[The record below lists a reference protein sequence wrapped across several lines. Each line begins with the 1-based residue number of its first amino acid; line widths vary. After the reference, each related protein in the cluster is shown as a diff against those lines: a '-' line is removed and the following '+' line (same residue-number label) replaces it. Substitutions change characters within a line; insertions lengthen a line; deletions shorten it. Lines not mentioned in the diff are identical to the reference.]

1 MRRHLLDTRNSAAH
15 DLAPPRMP
23 PRTYVIASTP
33 RSGSTLLCRL
43 LWASGRAGAPKEY
56 LNPMQLRDW
65 EVRFGERRRDR
76 AFARALRGPL
86 VGIGM
91 ARRGWDPARIAA
103 HLERVRARR
112 SSGGW
117 FGLKLHHHHRIRWFA
132 EAGLPTMLGDVTWIR
147 IQREDRLRQAVSW
160 SRAEQTGQ
168 WASWQRPL
176 LPPVYSRRRIEA
188 RRKDLDE
195 AERSWDAHLQGE
207 DVLDVRYEA
216 LAAAPQQT
224 MRRVLHWLGV
234 PDAAAV
240 TVPEPDLHRQA
251 DAITEQWL
259 ARFIRADPAQ
269 RG

>member
-1 MRRHLLDTRNSAAH
+1 MRGRLLDPRNDAAH
-15 DLAPPRMP
+15 DLAPPRTP

-76 AFARALRGPL
+76 ALARALRGPL
-86 VGIGM
+86 VGVGM
-91 ARRGWDPARIAA
+91 ARRGWGPDRIAA

-117 FGLKLHHHHRIRWFA
+117 FGLKLHHHHRVRWFA
-132 EAGLPTMLGDVTWIR
+132 DARLPTLLGDVTWIR
-147 IQREDRLRQAVSW
+147 IQRADRLRQAVSW

-188 RRKDLDE
+188 RWKDLDD
-195 AERSWDAHLQGE
+195 AERSWDAHLAGE
-207 DVLDVRYEA
+207 TVLDVGYEE
-216 LAAAPQQT
+216 LAATPQRT
-224 MRRVLHWLGV
+224 MRRVLHWLEV
-234 PDAAAV
+234 PDAAAI
-240 TVPEPDLHRQA
+240 TVNGPDLHRQA
-251 DAITEQWL
+251 DATTEHWV
-259 ARFIRADPAQ
+259 ARYARADRMP
-269 RG
+269 RR